1 MKRID
6 LYPVGTWVAWTIA
19 IPLAAMALGIAVISL
34 TDVGN
39 LPFDNPHLWWLGG
52 AVPLA
57 SLLFLYGYERRRR
70 ALRRFVS
77 DELNPLLAARVRPA
91 RQALKSGLVV
101 MAILILVVAILGPR
115 WGIYMEK
122 QKVYGVDIVVAVDVS
137 RSMLASD
144 VEPNR
149 LDHALLAIRQQLT
162 ERAVFQRAH
171 RLALLAFAG
180 STSLKLPLTT
190 DHLAFREKLATINIY
205 SAPLGG
211 TTIAKTI
218 QAAVDLFAKSPE
230 DATKIILLFTDGE
243 DHEGDPIEAAKQ
255 AYAEHGVR
263 VFTVAVGDP
272 ARAAGA
278 EVPEA
283 PGSRK
288 PLLHD
293 GQIVFSKLD
302 VRGLRNIAEAGHGEY
317 AAIRDLHVLV
327 DAVSKMHRSELST
340 EERQRHRPRFQWF
353 IALALLLLGI
363 ESLTAEYPTAKVDL
377 PKRVWQMETQA

>member
-1 MKRID
+1 MKRIN
-6 LYPVGTWVAWTIA
+6 LYPVGTWVAWTLV
-19 IPLAAMALGIAVISL
+19 IPLVGLVLGIAVVSM
-34 TDVGN
+34 TDIAD
-39 LPFDNPHLWWLGG
+39 LPFDNPELWWLGG

-70 ALRRFVS
+70 ALRRFAS
-77 DELNPLLAARVRPA
+77 EELSPLLAARVRPA

-101 MAILILVVAILGPR
+101 MAILMLVAAILGPR

-122 QKVYGVDIVVAVDVS
+122 QKVYGVDVVVAVDVS
-137 RSMLASD
+137 RSMLARD

-149 LDHALLAIRQQLT
+149 LDHALLAIRRQLT

-190 DHLAFREKLATINIY
+190 DHLAFRDKLANINIF
-205 SAPLGG
+205 SAPRGG

-218 QAAVDLFAKSPE
+218 QAAVDLFAKSPQ

-243 DHEGDPIEAAKQ
+243 DHEGDPIAEAKQ
-255 AYAEHGVR
+255 AYDAHGIR
-263 VFTVAVGDP
+263 VFCVAVGDP
-272 ARAAGA
+272 TRTAGA

-288 PLLHD
+288 PLLFD

-302 VRGLRNIAEAGHGEY
+302 VDGLRDIAEAGHGEY

-327 DAVSKMHRSELST
+327 DAVSKMHRSALST

-353 IALALLLLGI
+353 VALALMLLGI

-377 PKRVWQMETQA
+377 PRRVWQMETQE

>member
-19 IPLAAMALGIAVISL
+19 VPLAALALGIAVVS
-34 TDVGN
+34 TTGVGD
-39 LPFDNPHLWWLGG
+39 LPFDNPQLWWLGG

-70 ALRRFVS
+70 ALRRFAS
-77 DELNPLLAARVRPA
+77 DDLNPLLAARVRPA

-101 MAILILVVAILGPR
+101 MAILILVAAILGPR

-122 QKVYGVDIVVAVDVS
+122 QKIYGVDVVVAVDVS

-190 DHLAFREKLATINIY
+190 DHLAFREKLANINIY

-243 DHEGDPIEAAKQ
+243 DHEGDPIAAAKQ
-255 AYAEHGVR
+255 AYAEHGIR

-272 ARAAGA
+272 ARTAGA

-302 VRGLRNIAEAGHGEY
+302 VNGLRAIADAGHGEY

-353 IALALLLLGI
+353 IALTLLLLGI

-377 PKRVWQMETQA
+377 PKRIWQMEAQS